1 MGRKETGN
9 LGEQLAQAYLKKHG
23 FRIIETNYTCTFGE
37 IDIISKK
44 GDTLVFTEV
53 RSKTG
58 DEFGTPE
65 ESVTPAKQ
73 ARLRK
78 SAVRYLQTHPKLPE
92 LWRIDVVAIELNQD
106 GSVKRL
112 DLIENAVGEGW

>member
-23 FRIIETNYTCTFGE
+23 FRIIETNYLCTFGE

-78 SAVRYLQTHPKLPE
+78 SAARYLQTHPKLPE
-92 LWRIDVVAIELNQD
+92 LWRIDVIAIELAVD

-112 DLIENAVGEGW
+112 DLIENAVGER